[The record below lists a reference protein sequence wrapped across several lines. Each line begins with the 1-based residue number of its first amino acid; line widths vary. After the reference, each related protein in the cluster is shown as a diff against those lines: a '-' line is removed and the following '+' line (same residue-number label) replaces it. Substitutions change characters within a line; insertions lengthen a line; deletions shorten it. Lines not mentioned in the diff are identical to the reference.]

1 MGFFHHL
8 ADLFLHL
15 DRTLGGVLRQYGS
28 WTYLLLFLI
37 VFCETGLVV
46 LPFLPGDSLLFAAGA
61 FAGLGALSAWWLI
74 ALLLPAAVLGN
85 TVNYW
90 VGKLAG
96 PRLLAARRHLV
107 RPEHLQRTHE
117 FYEKYGA
124 KTIVLTR
131 FVPILRTVAPFVA
144 GLGEMSFARFSAY
157 NVVGGFFWVVIGVLA
172 GYFFGN
178 VPTVKNNF
186 SLVIL
191 AIVVVSLL
199 PALYELL
206 RAGRAGRAGRSAAG
220 GPPAGSAGGAGGVT
234 GADHAAGGPG
244 AD

>member
-1 MGFFHHL
+1 MGFLHRV

-46 LPFLPGDSLLFAAGA
+46 LPFLPGDSLLFGAGA

-96 PRLLAARRHLV
+96 PRLLAAPPRPG
-107 RPEHLQRTHE
+107 RPENPVH
-117 FYEKYGA
+117 
-124 KTIVLTR
+124 
-131 FVPILRTVAPFVA
+131 P
-144 GLGEMSFARFSAY
+144 
-157 NVVGGFFWVVIGVLA
+157 
-172 GYFFGN
+172 
-178 VPTVKNNF
+178 
-186 SLVIL
+186 
-191 AIVVVSLL
+191 
-199 PALYELL
+199 
-206 RAGRAGRAGRSAAG
+206 
-220 GPPAGSAGGAGGVT
+220 
-234 GADHAAGGPG
+234 
-244 AD
+244 

>member
-1 MGFFHHL
+1 MGFLHHL

-74 ALLLPAAVLGN
+74 ALLLPGAVLGN

-96 PRLLAARRHLV
+96 PRLLAARRSLV

-124 KTIVLTR
+124 KTIVPTP
-131 FVPILRTVAPFVA
+131 FVAILRTVAPFVA

-157 NVVGGFFWVVIGVLA
+157 NVVGGFLWVVIGVLA

-178 VPTVKNNF
+178 VPAVKNNF

-206 RAGRAGRAGRSAAG
+206 PGPPAARGARSAAG
-220 GPPAGSAGGAGGVT
+220 GPPADSAGGAGGVT
-234 GADHAAGGPG
+234 GAGH
-244 AD
+244 

>member
-1 MGFFHHL
+1 MSFLHRL
-8 ADLFLHL
+8 VDLFLHL
-15 DRTLGGVLRQYGS
+15 DRTLGEVLRQYGP
-28 WTYLLLFLI
+28 WTYLLLFVI

-74 ALLLPAAVLGN
+74 VLLLLAAVLGN

-96 PRLLAARRHLV
+96 PRLLGARRQLV
-107 RPEHLQRTHE
+107 RPEHLKRTHE
-117 FYEKYGA
+117 FYEKHGA
-124 KTIVLTR
+124 KTIVITR

-144 GLGEMSFARFSAY
+144 GLGKMSFARFSAY
-157 NVVGGFFWVVIGVLA
+157 NVVGGLLWVVIGVLA

-178 VPTVKNNF
+178 VPAVKSNF

-199 PALYELL
+199 PALYELV
-206 RAGRAGRAGRSAAG
+206 RARRAARVAPGTAAG
-220 GPPAGSAGGAGGVT
+220 GTGGTGG
-234 GADHAAGGPG
+234 
-244 AD
+244 

>member
-1 MGFFHHL
+1 MGLLRHL

-15 DRTLGGVLRQYGS
+15 DRTLGGVLREYGS

-46 LPFLPGDSLLFAAGA
+46 APFLPGDSLLFAAGA
-61 FAGLGALSAWWLI
+61 FAGLGSLSAWWLI

-90 VGKLAG
+90 VGRLAG
-96 PRLLAARRHLV
+96 PRLLAARRRLV

-117 FYEKYGA
+117 FYEKHGA
-124 KTIVLTR
+124 MTIVLTR
-131 FVPILRTVAPFVA
+131 FMPILRTVAPFVA
-144 GLGEMSFARFSAY
+144 GLGKMSFRRFSAY
-157 NVVGGFFWVVIGVLA
+157 NVAGGLLWVAIGVLS

-178 VPTVKNNF
+178 VPAVKNNF

-199 PALYELL
+199 PAFYELWRSR
-206 RAGRAGRAGRSAAG
+206 RAAHA
-220 GPPAGSAGGAGGVT
+220 PPERPSAGGAGG
-234 GADHAAGGPG
+234 AGGER
-244 AD
+244 

>member
-1 MGFFHHL
+1 MGLLHHL

-15 DRTLGGVLRQYGS
+15 DRTLGAVLRQYGS

-96 PRLLAARRHLV
+96 PRLLAARRRLV

-144 GLGEMSFARFSAY
+144 GLGKMSFGRFSAY
-157 NVVGGFFWVVIGVLA
+157 NVVGGLLWVVIGVLA

-178 VPTVKNNF
+178 VPAVKNNF

-199 PALYELL
+199 PAFYELWRAR
-206 RAGRAGRAGRSAAG
+206 RAGRAAPGA
-220 GPPAGSAGGAGGVT
+220 PPAGGAGGVT
-234 GADHAAGGPG
+234 GA
-244 AD
+244 

>member
-1 MGFFHHL
+1 MGLLHHL

-90 VGKLAG
+90 VGRLAG
-96 PRLLAARRHLV
+96 PRLLAARSRVV

-117 FYEKYGA
+117 FYDKYGA

-144 GLGEMSFARFSAY
+144 GLGNMSFGRFSAY
-157 NVVGGFFWVVIGVLA
+157 NVVGGCLWVVIGVLA

-178 VPTVKNNF
+178 VPAVRNNF

-206 RAGRAGRAGRSAAG
+206 RARRTARPEPG
-220 GPPAGSAGGAGGVT
+220 GPPAGGAGGAGGVT
-234 GADHAAGGPG
+234 GAGPPAGTPGG

>member
-1 MGFFHHL
+1 MGFLHHL

-96 PRLLAARRHLV
+96 PRLLAARRRLV

-157 NVVGGFFWVVIGVLA
+157 NVVGGCLWVVIGVLS

-178 VPTVKNNF
+178 VPAVKNNF

-206 RAGRAGRAGRSAAG
+206 RARRAGRAGRSAAG
-220 GPPAGSAGGAGGVT
+220 GPPASTAGGEG
-234 GADHAAGGPG
+234 
-244 AD
+244 

>member
-1 MGFFHHL
+1 MTLLKHL
-8 ADLFLHL
+8 IDLLLHL
-15 DRTLGGVLRQYGS
+15 DRTLGGVLRQYGA

-61 FAGLGALSAWWLI
+61 FAGIGALSAWWLI
-74 ALLLPAAVLGN
+74 VLLLAAAVLGN

-90 VGKLAG
+90 VGHLVG
-96 PRLLAARRHLV
+96 PRLLAARRRLV

-117 FYEKYGA
+117 FYEAYGA
-124 KTIVLTR
+124 KTIVITR

-144 GLGEMSFARFSAY
+144 GLGKMPFGKFTAY
-157 NVVGGFFWVVIGVLA
+157 NVVGGLLWVVIGVLA
-172 GYFFGN
+172 GDFFGN
-178 VPTVKNNF
+178 VPAVRNNF

-199 PALYELL
+199 PAFYELL
-206 RAGRAGRAGRSAAG
+206 RARRAAP
-220 GPPAGSAGGAGGVT
+220 GP
-234 GADHAAGGPG
+234 DH
-244 AD
+244 

>member
-1 MGFFHHL
+1 MSWLRHL
-8 ADLFLHL
+8 ADLLLHL
-15 DRTLGGVLRQYGS
+15 DRTLGGVLRDYGA

-61 FAGLGALSAWWLI
+61 FAGIGALSAWWLI
-74 ALLLPAAVLGN
+74 VLLLLAAVLGN

-90 VGKLAG
+90 VGHLAG
-96 PRLLAARRHLV
+96 PRLLAARRRLV

-117 FYEKYGA
+117 FYDKYGA
-124 KTIVLTR
+124 KTIVITR

-144 GLGEMSFARFSAY
+144 GLAKMPFSRFSAY
-157 NVVGGFFWVVIGVLA
+157 NVVGGLLWVVIGVLA
-172 GYFFGN
+172 GDLFGN
-178 VPTVKNNF
+178 VPAVKNNF

-206 RAGRAGRAGRSAAG
+206 RARRAARAAARAAPEKG
-220 GPPAGSAGGAGGVT
+220 GQA
-234 GADHAAGGPG
+234 
-244 AD
+244 

>member
-1 MGFFHHL
+1 MSSLAHL

-15 DRTLGGVLRQYGS
+15 DRTLGGVLREYGA

-46 LPFLPGDSLLFAAGA
+46 APFLPGDSLLFAAGA
-61 FAGLGALSAWWLI
+61 FAGLGSLSAWWLI

-90 VGKLAG
+90 VGRLAG
-96 PRLLAARRHLV
+96 PRLLAARRRLV

-117 FYEKYGA
+117 FYEKHGA
-124 KTIVLTR
+124 MTIVLTR
-131 FVPILRTVAPFVA
+131 FMPILRTVAPFVA
-144 GLGEMSFARFSAY
+144 GLGKMSFRRFSAY
-157 NVVGGFFWVVIGVLA
+157 NVVGGLLWVVIGVLA

-178 VPTVKNNF
+178 VPVVRNNF

-199 PALYELL
+199 PAAYELL
-206 RAGRAGRAGRSAAG
+206 RARRSRRAGRAGA
-220 GPPAGSAGGAGGVT
+220 
-234 GADHAAGGPG
+234 
-244 AD
+244 

>member
-1 MGFFHHL
+1 MGLLHHL

-96 PRLLAARRHLV
+96 PRLLARRRLV

-157 NVVGGFFWVVIGVLA
+157 NVVGGFLWVVIGVLA

-206 RAGRAGRAGRSAAG
+206 RARRTARPEPG
-220 GPPAGSAGGAGGVT
+220 GPPAGGAGGAAGAGGVT
-234 GADHAAGGPG
+234 GADHAAGTPG

>member
-1 MGFFHHL
+1 MNALHHL
-8 ADLFLHL
+8 VDLFLHL
-15 DRTLGGVLRQYGS
+15 DKTLGGVIRQYGS

-61 FAGLGALSAWWLI
+61 FAGLGTLSAWWLI
-74 ALLLPAAVLGN
+74 VLLLLAAVLGN

-90 VGKLAG
+90 VGNLAG
-96 PRLLAARRHLV
+96 PWLLAARRQLV
-107 RPEHLQRTHE
+107 RPEHLRRTHE
-117 FYEKYGA
+117 FYEKHGA

-144 GLGEMSFARFSAY
+144 GLGKMSFARFSAY
-157 NVVGGFFWVVIGVLA
+157 NVVGGLLWVVIGVLS

-178 VPTVKNNF
+178 QEVVKKNF

-199 PALYELL
+199 PAVYEVL
-206 RAGRAGRAGRSAAG
+206 RARRAARAAPDS
-220 GPPAGSAGGAGGVT
+220 PAGGAGG
-234 GADHAAGGPG
+234 ASA
-244 AD
+244 

>member
-1 MGFFHHL
+1 MDFAKHV

-15 DRTLGGVLRQYGS
+15 DRTLGGVLREYGG

-61 FAGLGALSAWWLI
+61 FAGLGALSAWRLI
-74 ALLLPAAVLGN
+74 VLLLAAAVLGN

-90 VGKLAG
+90 VGHLAG
-96 PRLLAARRHLV
+96 PRLLAARRRWV
-107 RPEHLQRTHE
+107 RPEHLDRTRE
-117 FYEKYGA
+117 FYDKYGA
-124 KTIVLTR
+124 KTIVITR

-144 GLGEMSFARFSAY
+144 GLAKMPFGRFTAY
-157 NVVGGFFWVVIGVLA
+157 NVVGGLLWVVIGVLA
-172 GYFFGN
+172 GDLFGN
-178 VPTVKNNF
+178 VPAVKNNF

-199 PALYELL
+199 PAFYELL
-206 RAGRAGRAGRSAAG
+206 RARRAARAAAG
-220 GPPAGSAGGAGGVT
+220 GEG
-234 GADHAAGGPG
+234 
-244 AD
+244 

>member
-1 MGFFHHL
+1 MSFLAHV

-15 DRTLGGVLRQYGS
+15 DRTLGGVLREYGA

-46 LPFLPGDSLLFAAGA
+46 APFLPGDSLLFAAGA
-61 FAGLGALSAWWLI
+61 FAGLGSLSAGWLI

-90 VGKLAG
+90 VGRLAG
-96 PRLLAARRHLV
+96 PRLLAARRRLV

-117 FYEKYGA
+117 FYEKHGA
-124 KTIVLTR
+124 MTIVLTR
-131 FVPILRTVAPFVA
+131 FMPILRTVAPFVA
-144 GLGEMSFARFSAY
+144 GLGRMSFRRFSAY
-157 NVVGGFFWVVIGVLA
+157 NVVGGSLWVVIGVLS

-178 VPTVKNNF
+178 VLVVKNNF

-199 PALYELL
+199 PAAYELL
-206 RAGRAGRAGRSAAG
+206 RARRGRRAGRAGA
-220 GPPAGSAGGAGGVT
+220 
-234 GADHAAGGPG
+234 
-244 AD
+244 

>member
-1 MGFFHHL
+1 MDLLKHL

-15 DRTLGGVLRQYGS
+15 DRTLGGVLREYGA

-61 FAGLGALSAWWLI
+61 FAGIGSLSAWWLI
-74 ALLLPAAVLGN
+74 VLLFVAAVLGN

-90 VGKLAG
+90 VGHLVG
-96 PRLLAARRHLV
+96 PRLLAARRRLV
-107 RPEHLQRTHE
+107 RPEHLERTHE

-124 KTIVLTR
+124 KTIVITR
-131 FVPILRTVAPFVA
+131 FVPILRTIAPFVA
-144 GLGEMSFARFSAY
+144 GLGKMPFAKFQAY
-157 NVVGGFFWVVIGVLA
+157 NVVGGLLWVVIGVLA
-172 GYFFGN
+172 GYLFGN
-178 VPTVKNNF
+178 VPAVKNNF

-199 PALYELL
+199 PAFYELL
-206 RAGRAGRAGRSAAG
+206 RARRAARAAAG
-220 GPPAGSAGGAGGVT
+220 PVT
-234 GADHAAGGPG
+234 GGEG
-244 AD
+244 